1 MHKNKPT
8 KSHKYAPITSSKIGH
23 KEDEKLQFEE
33 EEACPPTAKVD
44 TPMLQL
50 SMAPKP
56 SNLSN
61 KGKNVLNSIPTNVF
75 PLNVPFPS
83 RFLQSKN
90 EEEEKDVLETFR
102 KEQVNIPLLD
112 AIKQI
117 PKYAKCLKKLCT
129 TKKRVQEKEV
139 VHVSENVSAILQHKL
154 PPKCKDPGS
163 FTISCVIG
171 NTRFKSAMLDLGAS
185 INVMLYSI
193 YASMNLGAL
202 KNDGV
207 IIQGR

>member
-1 MHKNKPT
+1 M
-8 KSHKYAPITSSKIGH
+8 
-23 KEDEKLQFEE
+23 LQMEE
-33 EEACPPTAKVD
+33 EESSPPTARMD
-44 TPMLQL
+44 TPMPQV

-102 KEQVNIPLLD
+102 KVHVNIPLLD

-129 TKKRVQEKEV
+129 TKKRVREKEV
-139 VHVSENVSAILQHKL
+139 VHILWTK
-154 PPKCKDPGS
+154 
-163 FTISCVIG
+163 
-171 NTRFKSAMLDLGAS
+171 
-185 INVMLYSI
+185 
-193 YASMNLGAL
+193 
-202 KNDGV
+202 
-207 IIQGR
+207 